1 MHTGEGGGWEGLD
14 LSNIYEVESEV
25 EGGWFFGREGD
36 GDVKIYSQV

>member
-1 MHTGEGGGWEGLD
+1 MHIGEGDGWEGLD

-25 EGGWFFGREGD
+25 EGGWLFGREGD